1 MGFDSGETLGNP
13 GSFKACDD
21 GDQNFCVK
29 DGSEIK
35 TTNIECTD
43 QEKVGDCGG

>member
-13 GSFKACDD
+13 GAFKACDD
-21 GDQNFCVK
+21 GDQNFCVN

-43 QEKVGDCGG
+43 QEKLGDCGG